1 MLSTGHEG
9 RAGMAAMIVRP
20 GLTFNGKKL
29 FHTVVRD
36 LPAYA
41 RPLFIR
47 LQVTNRDMLADIP
60 SVFYH
65 SFSQLLTYIF

>member
-9 RAGMAAMIVRP
+9 RAGMAAMNVKP
-20 GLTFNGKKL
+20 GFTFDGKKL
-29 FHTVVRD
+29 FEHVMRD

-47 LQVTNRDMLADIP
+47 LQVIACC
-60 SVFYH
+60 
-65 SFSQLLTYIF
+65 LLLLLNFVGQCFF

>member
-29 FHTVVRD
+29 FEHVMRD

-47 LQVTNRDMLADIP
+47 LQVSRDILYLCLDFGDEC
-60 SVFYH
+60 SE
-65 SFSQLLTYIF
+65 L